1 LNTNSSVGAGSAR
14 FLSSKLRRR
23 GESAEGSLNFFGA
36 AVAAPIRHRW
46 LSSIPWLAMH
56 CHWPLRSIQ
65 VSVKAHSRSADALGN
80 RWTKSPAQIKRP
92 NGESAP
98 GLFVAPRPFV
108 IFPSIHPDLSHAPQ
122 NNETIARCKTE
133 NREAS
138 ARGQTENKEASGRR
152 KTEKAGVLCSSTTRT
167 GSAK

>member
-1 LNTNSSVGAGSAR
+1 LNTNRSVGAGSAR
-14 FLSSKLRRR
+14 CLSSKLRRR
-23 GESAEGSLNFFGA
+23 GHSAEGSLNFLGLRLQH
-36 AVAAPIRHRW
+36 PIRHRW

-65 VSVKAHSRSADALGN
+65 GSVKAHSQSADAFGN

-92 NGESAP
+92 NGEFAP
-98 GLFVAPRPFV
+98 GPFFTPRPFV
-108 IFPSIHPDLSHAPQ
+108 IFPWTIHPDLSHAPQ
-122 NNETIARCKTE
+122 NKETIARCKTE

-138 ARGQTENKEASGRR
+138 ARGQTDNKEASGPR
-152 KTEKAGVLCSSTTRT
+152 KKAAVLYSSTTRT